1 MDSDLEQQKL
11 KLASMRKKM
20 ALEED
25 KHDLNFKSQSSLNV
39 PEVSFL
45 N

>member
-11 KLASMRKKM
+11 KLARMRKKM

-25 KHDLNFKSQSSLNV
+25 KHGLNFKLQSSLSV
-39 PEVSFL
+39 PEVSFV